1 MKKLIEIQAEL
12 KAPKNQ
18 YNKFGKYAY
27 RSKEDIL
34 EAVKPL
40 LAEKGLLMTL
50 SDAVIELSAFSY
62 VETIVRI
69 DDGKDYVEARGVA
82 GIEKA
87 GGMQLPQA
95 FGSASSYSGKY
106 GLQNMFLLDDTKDAD
121 ATNDHGKLSQEP
133 TPIKKKPQSKPAP
146 IVPMGERIKVEYGDK
161 VFLAI
166 VKAVVEGKG
175 TIEQAKGKYNIPKI
189 VEDKLKEKIQT
200 LDPVIN

>member
-18 YNKFGKYAY
+18 YNAFGKYKY

-40 LAEKGLLMTL
+40 LAAKGLLMTL
-50 SDAVIELSAFSY
+50 TDEVKEVGAFIFM
-62 VETIVRI
+62 ETIVRI
-69 DDGKDYVEARGVA
+69 DDGKDFVETRGSA

-106 GLQNMFLLDDTKDAD
+106 ALGNMFLLDDTKDAD
-121 ATNDHGKLSQEP
+121 ATNDHGKA
-133 TPIKKKPQSKPAP
+133 SKPVSQAMTPLKQP
-146 IVPMGERIKVEYGDK
+146 ISGTAQKPELKPKTDEWTKAIKYLVDGGIIS
-161 VFLAI
+161 AI
-166 VKAVVEGKG
+166 EGKYAL
-175 TIEQAKGKYNIPKI
+175 TEANKKSLMDE
-189 VEDKLKEKIQT
+189 VLK
-200 LDPVIN
+200 